1 MQIDQCG
8 SLFLFFFS
16 ILFFSTFILP
26 YLWCLSNFPSL
37 TTLSRFYLASIAVIH
52 NSLKTTLLE
61 SPSFFLPIH
70 LLFWY
75 PSNCLFTLLLPLFLS
90 STDNCNFNDFWKV
103 ISVEHEISWL
113 SSNDRSLEGT
123 FLELVFCL
131 FSSISFDLFRLQTQI
146 CPRKKK
152 LRLLVLSF

>member
-1 MQIDQCG
+1 MWI
-8 SLFLFFFS
+8 SNSFLLLNS
-16 ILFFSTFILP
+16 ILFNFHSSIFVMSKQFSIFNSSL
-26 YLWCLSNFPSL
+26 LLLSCFHHS
-37 TTLSRFYLASIAVIH
+37 
-52 NSLKTTLLE
+52 NSQFSKTTLLE
-61 SPSFFLPIH
+61 SPSSFLPIH

-123 FLELVFCL
+123 FLELVFYL